1 MGHRIIEIE
10 WSVKNNK
17 EYVPSPRKQR
27 KTKSSKQPRLKSNPG
42 QELELPAD
50 VDHNDHAGNPS
61 KFAVKGQRLAN
72 VAEFGMEVTNTDSP
86 NKSLSKRSFADTQE
100 DRENAF
106 TSQTPQKRQ
115 KRFDLG
121 TPIVNTDSEDD
132 MEPPALAKKS
142 RKKVAS

>member
-1 MGHRIIEIE
+1 MGYRIIEIE

-17 EYVPSPRKQR
+17 EYIPSPRKQR
-27 KTKSSKQPRLKSNPG
+27 KTKQPRLKSNLG
-42 QELELPAD
+42 QELELPAE
-50 VDHNDHAGNPS
+50 VDHAGGPS
-61 KFAVKGQRLAN
+61 NFALKGQRLGN
-72 VAEFGMEVTNTDSP
+72 MAEFGMEATNADSP

-106 TSQTPQKRQ
+106 ASQTPQKRQ

-121 TPIVNTDSEDD
+121 TPIVNADSEDD
-132 MEPPALAKKS
+132 MEPPALAKK